1 MKANESEKARF
12 EMAQNLESQLK
23 EKEELAKDAEGDFEK
38 KSELLSD
45 ELRIQKGLLD
55 EEKRGRANDKLSLTK
70 LEHENQN
77 LEQRITQHEAKRAK
91 VVAELQA
98 QLESDK
104 KLYKEQIIENEKLRS
119 SIYELREKIN
129 SLEDEMVNLRKVEI
143 NPLDEVDL
151 AEDEKK
157 KLYESEKETPR
168 VLSKSGSTQSKV
180 NNIKV
185 IEKLRSKKSSIS
197 STPRN
202 IQKTLKETV
211 ENDRIE
217 NQLSEARDRI
227 DELEV
232 RLEEAT
238 RRIDS
243 ARRDEESAK
252 SKRSEAIKRYK
263 SINEKFENLKKY
275 Y

>member
-1 MKANESEKARF
+1 
-12 EMAQNLESQLK
+12 MAQNLESQLK